1 MKEKLNNRYY
11 KPKDEDERNEIIR
24 IYKANGIEINGHK
37 PDRVNHIECFTNK
50 GKPTV
55 LRLETNQLDP
65 TSSLTT
71 IEELRELVREPA
83 TIAQTCE
90 TKQKLTTQGMFD
102 EIIKGEFKDAE
113 RINEIWKEAES
124 PEETMKREFGN
135 RYATVTVRH
144 GLNTYTGKRKLKTPE
159 GMAEVKDT
167 IEACSSGK
175 AASFRLET
183 EDGFVY
189 FPAQILKKCVF
200 SLVVEN

>member
-1 MKEKLNNRYY
+1 MFGATVTERLMEMLNGMIIMSLRTGWNYQLNLKTKDMKEK
-11 KPKDEDERNEIIR
+11 PQD
-24 IYKANGIEINGHK
+24 
-37 PDRVNHIECFTNK
+37 T
-50 GKPTV
+50 
-55 LRLETNQLDP
+55 
-65 TSSLTT
+65 
-71 IEELRELVREPA
+71 A

-102 EIIKGEFKDAE
+102 EIIKGELKDAE
-113 RINEIWKEAES
+113 RINEIWKEVEL

-159 GMAEVKDT
+159 GMVEVKDT
-167 IEACSSGK
+167 LEACSSGK

>member
-1 MKEKLNNRYY
+1 MKEK
-11 KPKDEDERNEIIR
+11 PQD
-24 IYKANGIEINGHK
+24 
-37 PDRVNHIECFTNK
+37 T
-50 GKPTV
+50 
-55 LRLETNQLDP
+55 
-65 TSSLTT
+65 
-71 IEELRELVREPA
+71 A

-90 TKQKLTTQGMFD
+90 TKQKLQ
-102 EIIKGEFKDAE
+102 E
-113 RINEIWKEAES
+113 EAAVKKIE
-124 PEETMKREFGN
+124 REFGN

-159 GMAEVKDT
+159 GMVWVKDAL
-167 IEACSSGK
+167 EACSSGK